1 MAHRA
6 FNTPVFMDQAQILR
20 ICCLFLP
27 TQYLKLLSDSP
38 TSFSLHS
45 QNIHAVSFVA
55 CFYPFSI
62 CYASIHLP
70 SSTQVTIFQWI
81 LFLIL
86 TVRIKECLSSS
97 EHCVSMLCCFC
108 RTRYNHKCLCLSPV
122 AKTWAPCGQGLN
134 ARYLCTS
141 SALYGMWRSCKY

>member
-6 FNTPVFMDQAQILR
+6 FNTPVFMYQAQILR

-38 TSFSLHS
+38 TSFPLHS
-45 QNIHAVSFVA
+45 QNIRAASFVA

-70 SSTQVTIFQWI
+70 SSTQMIIFQWI

-86 TVRIKECLSSS
+86 AGRIKESLSAS
-97 EHCVSMLCCFC
+97 ERRVSVLCCFC
-108 RTRYNHKCLCLSPV
+108 RTRYNHKCFASLLLLKLRTGIKRMLS
-122 AKTWAPCGQGLN
+122 L
-134 ARYLCTS
+134 
-141 SALYGMWRSCKY
+141 